1 MSYEHIITFQQKEK
15 RTKKEKGLQQQH
27 YILTSL

>member
-1 MSYEHIITFQQKEK
+1 MSYEHINTFQQKEK
-15 RTKKEKGLQQQH
+15 RTKKEKELQQQH